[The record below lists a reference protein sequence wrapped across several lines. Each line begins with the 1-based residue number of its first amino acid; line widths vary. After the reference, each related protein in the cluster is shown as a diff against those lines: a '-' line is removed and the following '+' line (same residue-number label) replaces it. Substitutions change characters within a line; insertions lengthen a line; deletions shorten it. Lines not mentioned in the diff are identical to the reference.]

1 MSLLELFGY
10 FASVLI
16 AVSLMM
22 SNIKKL
28 RWINFFGALAFSI
41 YGYAI
46 DAYPVFF
53 LNGWIAIVNVYYLMR
68 LYNFKDQ
75 FDLVRLQSVH
85 TPLFTLLISH
95 YGSDIHQFFPQF
107 DCENLSDAVALLI
120 FRNMKPVGIFAYQ
133 QLAEKGKI
141 EVLIDYVIPD
151 ERDFKTA
158 KFMFDRHSSQLKKEG
173 VELLICKTSDK
184 IHQRYLHKVGFIK
197 QDNYYQL
204 ALS

>member
-10 FASVLI
+10 FASILI

-28 RWINFFGALAFSI
+28 RWINLFGALAFSG

-53 LNGWIAIVNVYYLMR
+53 LNGWIALVDIYYLFR
-68 LYNFKDQ
+68 IYSFKDQ

-85 TPLFTLLISH
+85 TPLFSLLMTR
-95 YGSDIHQFFPQF
+95 YGTDINKIFPNF
-107 DCENLSDAVALLI
+107 DLTQLDDAVALLV
-120 FRNMKPVGIFAYQ
+120 FRNMKPVGIFAFKPYEEQ
-133 QLAEKGKI
+133 GKV

-151 ERDFKTA
+151 ERDLKTA
-158 KFMFDRHSSQLKKEG
+158 KFIFNRHSSQLKKEG
-173 VELLICKTSDK
+173 IEQIICQTEDK
-184 IHQRYLHKVGFIK
+184 AHQRYLQKVGFTK
-197 QDNYYQL
+197 QRDSYQL
-204 ALS
+204 ALV